1 MYVCKINLNKMSNTS
16 KSVTEYYRR
25 IMDQHDKNIQ
35 QILTS
40 TNPYN
45 KDKSKTN
52 KTHGYKRKYDALY
65 AK

>member
-1 MYVCKINLNKMSNTS
+1 MSNTS

-40 TNPYN
+40 TNLCN

-52 KTHGYKRKYDALY
+52 KTHGYKRKYEALY